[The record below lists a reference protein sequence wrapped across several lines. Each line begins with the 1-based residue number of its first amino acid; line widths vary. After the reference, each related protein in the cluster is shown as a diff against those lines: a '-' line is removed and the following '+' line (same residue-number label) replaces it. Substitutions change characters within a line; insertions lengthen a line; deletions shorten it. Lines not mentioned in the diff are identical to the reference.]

1 VDIIF
6 VAHILFVV
14 NREVNA
20 VPTERLQPVVVL
32 VSVQAVADIGWF
44 GGVEAMSICNE
55 PNAS

>member
-1 VDIIF
+1 MDIIF

-32 VSVQAVADIGWF
+32 VSVQAVADTGWF